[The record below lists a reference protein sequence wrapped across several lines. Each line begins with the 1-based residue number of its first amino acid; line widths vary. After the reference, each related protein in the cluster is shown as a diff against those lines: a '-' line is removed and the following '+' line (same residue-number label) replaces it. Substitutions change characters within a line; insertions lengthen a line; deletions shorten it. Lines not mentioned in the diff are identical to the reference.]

1 MPGIAGFKKGFKKLF
16 NFVKKSDEKNK
27 KHIIEDENR
36 ITIIQNNK
44 LSKEC
49 ENPKVGNE
57 KSTTGTENVS
67 IGKNISSLEE
77 VKESQLN
84 KKNELVV
91 NHDGNI
97 VLGKEDDT
105 LQNSYTT
112 LLDNGKDETCTKSV
126 IDNKTK
132 IDDFQQ
138 QENSANNTTK
148 PTAVVKPC
156 QKIEVVDPPLETNE
170 DSLKKLSSN
179 KNCELSEESKT
190 TETQDREIDIKHCEV
205 KEEINVEHEV
215 IHTKELK
222 SEEDIIE
229 IDLKIKSVNKEQLML
244 REEIKVVEASNMQ
257 MMIIVEEFEKTINQL
272 MEEKEREEVCQQ
284 IILDRI
290 LNEKED
296 IVRDHK
302 NVERAFGD
310 LTDKYERAR
319 NIVPG
324 LKICEDKLKES
335 VDELSARY
343 DAEEKNYSNTKIE
356 AENKLV
362 KAEDTLE
369 NNKKAKSMEI
379 AKLTAQLRKTEM
391 SISSLEKEIDQKNQE
406 NRELATMCDD
416 LLARLEKS

>member
-1 MPGIAGFKKGFKKLF
+1 
-16 NFVKKSDEKNK
+16 
-27 KHIIEDENR
+27 
-36 ITIIQNNK
+36 
-44 LSKEC
+44 
-49 ENPKVGNE
+49 
-57 KSTTGTENVS
+57 VS
-67 IGKNISSLEE
+67 IGQNISSLEE
-77 VKESQLN
+77 VKESQLD

-91 NHDGNI
+91 NHDGNK
-97 VLGKEDDT
+97 VLEKEDDT
-105 LQNSYTT
+105 LENSYTT
-112 LLDNGKDETCTKSV
+112 LLDNGKDETFTKT
-126 IDNKTK
+126 IIGDKTK
-132 IDDFQQ
+132 IDDFQL

-156 QKIEVVDPPLETNE
+156 QKIEEVDPPLETNE

-190 TETQDREIDIKHCEV
+190 AETQDREIDIKHCEV

-229 IDLKIKSVNKEQLML
+229 IDLKTKSVNKEQLML

-296 IVRDHK
+296 IVRDYK

-324 LKICEDKLKES
+324 LKICEDKLKER

-362 KAEDTLE
+362 KAEDILK

-391 SISSLEKEIDQKNQE
+391 SISSLEKEIDQKVI
-406 NRELATMCDD
+406 
-416 LLARLEKS
+416 LARFIKIKHFISPEPGKQGVSNHV

>member
-1 MPGIAGFKKGFKKLF
+1 M
-16 NFVKKSDEKNK
+16 
-27 KHIIEDENR
+27 
-36 ITIIQNNK
+36 
-44 LSKEC
+44 
-49 ENPKVGNE
+49 
-57 KSTTGTENVS
+57 S
-67 IGKNISSLEE
+67 IGQNISSLEE
-77 VKESQLN
+77 VKESQLD

-91 NHDGNI
+91 NHDGNK
-97 VLGKEDDT
+97 VLEKEDDT
-105 LQNSYTT
+105 LENSYTT
-112 LLDNGKDETCTKSV
+112 LLDNGKVETFTKT
-126 IDNKTK
+126 IIGDKTK
-132 IDDFQQ
+132 IDDFQL

-156 QKIEVVDPPLETNE
+156 QKIEEVDPPLETNE

-179 KNCELSEESKT
+179 KNCELSEESKI

-205 KEEINVEHEV
+205 REEINVEHEV

-343 DAEEKNYSNTKIE
+343 VLFTLNNSLSDFEMLRYNAEEKNYSNTKIE

-362 KAEDTLE
+362 KAEDTLK

-391 SISSLEKEIDQKNQE
+391 SISSLEKEIDQKVI
-406 NRELATMCDD
+406 
-416 LLARLEKS
+416 LARFIKIKHFISPEPGKQGASNHV

>member
-77 VKESQLN
+77 VKESQLD

-91 NHDGNI
+91 NHDGNK
-97 VLGKEDDT
+97 VLEKEDDT
-105 LQNSYTT
+105 LENSYTT
-112 LLDNGKDETCTKSV
+112 LLDNGKDETFTKT
-126 IDNKTK
+126 IIGDKTK
-132 IDDFQQ
+132 IDDFQL

-156 QKIEVVDPPLETNE
+156 QKIEEVDPPLETNE